1 MTHQRQH
8 PGIRSGDQL
17 RFRERAADQMR
28 NAFGTWTFLGGC
40 LLFILAWIYV
50 VQHHMLPIDN
60 DQLTILNLVLS
71 TFAALQGGIILLA
84 AKRSDAQSTELA
96 HHDFAVNQQSLAQI
110 QENTRITRETAARTE
125 KLAAHVEKILAH
137 LGIEEH

>member
-1 MTHQRQH
+1 MSRKH
-8 PGIRSGDQL
+8 PAIRTGNDL
-17 RFRERAADQMR
+17 RFRERAADRMR

-50 VQHHMLPIDN
+50 VQHHWLPIDN

-84 AKRSDAQSTELA
+84 AKRADSQSTELA

-110 QENTRITRETAARTE
+110 QENTRITRETAERTE
-125 KLAAHVEKILAH
+125 KLAVHVEQILAH
-137 LGIEEH
+137 LGIADS